1 MSYKWMRTSFPYLY
15 KFKINSRIFG
25 NGNGSI
31 SIYDN
36 LGNLLYSDIKNT
48 RGHTLYI
55 FNESLRLVSKTNY
68 DSYAE
73 GNTDGITNE
82 INKYIEQIGYIFAIV
97 TLDAITHDS
106 KFNNLVNE
114 SFNLSKDISCHSS
127 RNSFA
132 FLGVNAD
139 SQNVY
144 DGYEHDCNFDY
155 NINKDSTLISYII
168 KSKIHQFYKPI
179 VLTRHPE
186 MYTRIY
192 PSNDTTQPIG
202 IPYSTHNVGN
212 FSKNIGLSNP
222 RLYAGRKYYVKVRF
236 RTRGDGASTSNKCS
250 SIGFIAFWDNW
261 KSIKAYIHDSPI
273 AYKER
278 GQVVEWTY
286 SFTVDEDVQPTGT
299 SIYFIIGNAWVNGN
313 DGQTIDLYYVKY
325 WDSLDNVY
333 NELGKDTP
341 FLKLKKDNVIYYA
354 PNLHKHASNIVVD
367 AHGKIFFGKPNSYVI
382 YALRDTLEKYTYS
395 ELEHLKFSKE
405 TNKFINLDY
414 MQLMNY

>member
-1 MSYKWMRTSFPYLY
+1 MRTSFPYLY

-55 FNESLRLVSKTNY
+55 FNESLRLISKTNY

-97 TLDAITHDS
+97 TRDAITHDS

-144 DGYEHDCNFDY
+144 VGYEHDCNFDY

-168 KSKIHQFYKPI
+168 KSKIHQFFKPI

-202 IPYSTHNVGN
+202 IPYFTHNVGN
-212 FSKNIGLSNP
+212 LNKTIDLSKS
-222 RLYAGRKYYVKVRF
+222 RLHAGRTYYVKVRF
-236 RTRGDGASTSNKCS
+236 RTRGDGTSTSSKCS
-250 SIGFIAFWDNW
+250 SIGFITFWDNR
-261 KSIKAYIHDSPI
+261 KSLRAYIHNSPI

-286 SFTVDEDVQPTGT
+286 SFTVDEDVQPSGT
-299 SIYFIIGNAWVNGN
+299 NIYFIVDNAWANGN

-333 NELGKDTP
+333 DELGKDTP

-354 PNLHKHASNIVVD
+354 PNLHKHDSNIVVD

-405 TNKFINLDY
+405 THKFINLDY